1 MMQFCSAAIARPPH
15 THPLPPAAPPPQ
27 ADGKLVWTERRAGS
41 FLRSFALPPDG
52 VDSNGISASVK
63 DGVITVTIPKVPTP
77 PKPAAQEIPIDG

>member
-1 MMQFCSAAIARPPH
+1 M
-15 THPLPPAAPPPQ
+15 
-27 ADGKLVWTERRAGS
+27 WTERRAGS